1 MTLDNRDKKLL
12 MDNGMSEED
21 FDALVAEQKA
31 NRKIRHKVQVKQ
43 FVEDH
48 KVALTVAGWWTVG
61 TVAGLAFKHLIN
73 KALDDDKEEPKI
85 VEGVETEATD
95 YEHKALEAMDNYLDS
110 EE

>member
-12 MDNGMSEED
+12 MENGMSEED

-73 KALDDDKEEPKI
+73 KALDNMEEENNE
-85 VEGVETEATD
+85 VEGDFTEVPNEDETV
-95 YEHKALEAMDNYLDS
+95 MDSN
-110 EE
+110 EEI